1 MRATPQLTVQ
11 GRNMTA
17 MKQDGLFSLLGSVLV
32 ALLLLGARFLVD
44 QSSGLPPVAQG
55 PQKNGQVIAV
65 LDGDTIDVIQN
76 GKSLRLRFAGIDTPE
91 KSQPYGPEAKAAL
104 AQRVDGKV
112 VRFEVVETD
121 RYGRSI
127 ANIYDKQGHVNL
139 WLVEDGFAWHYKAY
153 SKDQNLA
160 AAERQARGSGKGL
173 WAGNRPVEP
182 WNWRKLSSVQRARY
196 R

>member
-65 LDGDTIDVIQN
+65 LDGDTIDVVRI
-76 GKSLRLRFAGIDTPE
+76 
-91 KSQPYGPEAKAAL
+91 AA
-104 AQRVDGKV
+104 
-112 VRFEVVETD
+112 
-121 RYGRSI
+121 
-127 ANIYDKQGHVNL
+127 
-139 WLVEDGFAWHYKAY
+139 
-153 SKDQNLA
+153 
-160 AAERQARGSGKGL
+160 
-173 WAGNRPVEP
+173 
-182 WNWRKLSSVQRARY
+182 
-196 R
+196 